1 MIGAATKELVDL
13 FTQLDVV
20 LNEQLDPLV
29 EKFQASAPAFYNE
42 YKQARVIID
51 SAATH
56 ESQPNVPATNTVPT
70 ARATTALSKVA

>member
-51 SAATH
+51 S
-56 ESQPNVPATNTVPT
+56 
-70 ARATTALSKVA
+70 